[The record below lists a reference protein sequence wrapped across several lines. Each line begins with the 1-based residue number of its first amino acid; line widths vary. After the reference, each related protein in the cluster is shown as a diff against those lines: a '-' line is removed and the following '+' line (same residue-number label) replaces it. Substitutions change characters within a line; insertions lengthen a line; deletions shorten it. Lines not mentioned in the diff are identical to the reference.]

1 MYLIESCKSEPYL
14 VATRPCSWS
23 TLWAGPHGPAAG
35 SQCRQRDEACWTPK
49 RLFAHW
55 GLGCSKSTENPEVK
69 GRDSLVMVQTDVRDY
84 YCVLI
89 IGYER
94 DLFIAW
100 FQQVLL
106 RRLQLGLCR
115 LLGVLG
121 RGVCGHLAS
130 SRWAL
135 VLFGWAGLVW
145 KSRSRAVCHR
155 QLRFLLLR
163 RLLLRQL
170 LRLAKLRLTA
180 AEVCVG
186 GVEEEV
192 PALRAGLWRSG
203 GGWSVDGSLWLQV
216 RGGDGWLADRVN
228 GGRGRGQRGRCAG
241 ASCGLRCDAHQ
252 VLLLK
257 RILRRQNGGRMIKK
271 TQTINI
277 FHVIE
282 KQQ

>member
-14 VATRPCSWS
+14 VATHPCSWS
-23 TLWAGPHGPAAG
+23 TPWAGPRGPAAG

-49 RLFAHW
+49 RPFARW
-55 GLGCSKSTENPEVK
+55 GPRCSKSTENPEMK
-69 GRDSLVMVQTDVRDY
+69 GRDGLMTVQTDVRD
-84 YCVLI
+84 CSCALMMTH
-89 IGYER
+89 ER

-106 RRLQLGLCR
+106 RRLQLGLRR

-121 RGVCGHLAS
+121 RGVCGRLS
-130 SRWAL
+130 GSCWAL

-155 QLRFLLLR
+155 QLCFLLLLLR
-163 RLLLRQL
+163 RLL

-180 AEVCVG
+180 AEIGVG

-192 PALRAGLWRSG
+192 PALWADLWRSG
-203 GGWSVDGSLWLQV
+203 GGWGVDGSLWLQV
-216 RGGDGWLADRVN
+216 RWGDGWLADRVN
-228 GGRGRGQRGRCAG
+228 SGRGRGQRGRRAG
-241 ASCGLRCDAHQ
+241 ASWSLRCDARQ

-257 RILRRQNGGRMIKK
+257 RILRRQNSGRIIKK

-277 FHVIE
+277 FYVIE
-282 KQQ
+282 KQQQ